1 MEILGSFLVIIL
13 FFFALIVAGTSVKI
27 VRQSTVGVVER
38 LGQYLATQEAG
49 IRLLVPFLDTM
60 RTVDMR
66 EQVYNLPS
74 QPVITKENVTMNIDA
89 IIYFQ
94 VTDPVRATYE
104 VVDLITAVEKLALT
118 TMRNIIGEM
127 TLDETLAS
135 RDVINSK
142 LQHVLD
148 EATGKW
154 GLKVNRVEVKDI
166 DPPRDIVDSMQKEM
180 RAEREKRAM
189 ILTAEGEKQSAIL
202 RSEGEREAAIRN
214 AEGVQQAMTL
224 EAEGYKQSFIKKAEG
239 EAQAIRSVQ
248 TAQAEMIYK
257 MFTSIKEANPSK
269 EVLQVKYLES
279 LEKVSQGQANTLF
292 LPYESIAFM
301 GALAG
306 SVRAVKN
313 QAEQAGSDRDALS

>member
-1 MEILGSFLVIIL
+1 MEVFLAFLVIIGSI
-13 FFFALIVAGTSVKI
+13 FALIVVATSVRV

-38 LGQYLATQEAG
+38 LGQYVATQDAG
-49 IRLLVPFLDTM
+49 IRLMIPFIDSM
-60 RTVDMR
+60 RIVDMR

-94 VTDPVRATYE
+94 VTDAFRATYE
-104 VVDLITAVEKLALT
+104 VADLLMAVEKLALT
-118 TMRNIIGEM
+118 NMRNIIGEM

-135 RDVINSK
+135 REVINAK

-148 EATGKW
+148 DATGKW
-154 GLKVNRVEVKDI
+154 GIKANRVEVKDI

-202 RSEGEREAAIRN
+202 RAEGEREAAIRN
-214 AEGVQQAMTL
+214 AEGQQQALIL
-224 EAEGYKQSFIKKAEG
+224 EAEGHMQASIKRAEG
-239 EAQAIRSVQ
+239 EATAIRSVQ
-248 TAQAEMIYK
+248 TAEAEMVYK
-257 MFTSIKEANPSK
+257 MFTSIDAANPSR
-269 EVLQVKYLES
+269 EVLQVKYLEA
-279 LEKVSQGQANTLF
+279 LEKVSQGQSNTLF
-292 LPYESIAFM
+292 LPYESVAFL

-306 SVRAVKN
+306 SVRAVALKGEKEN
-313 QAEQAGSDRDALS
+313 GSHQ

>member
-1 MEILGSFLVIIL
+1 MEALGLLMGLLIPVGII
-13 FFFALIVAGTSVKI
+13 FVVLIGTCVRM

-38 LGQYLATQEAG
+38 MGQYTNLRQAG
-49 IRLLVPFLDTM
+49 LHLLLPFVETM
-60 RTVDMR
+60 RIVDLR

-94 VTDPVRATYE
+94 VTDAFRSTYE
-104 VVDLITAVEKLALT
+104 VVDLNGAVEKLALT
-118 TMRNIIGEM
+118 SIRNIIGEM

-148 EATGKW
+148 DATGKW
-154 GLKVNRVEVKDI
+154 GIKVNRVEMKDI

-189 ILTAEGEKQSAIL
+189 ILTSEGEKQSAIL
-202 RSEGEREAAIRN
+202 RAEGEREAAIRN
-214 AEGVQQAMTL
+214 AEGKQQAMIL
-224 EAEGYKQSFIKKAEG
+224 EAEGVMQAAIKKAEG
-239 EAQAIRSVQ
+239 EASAIRQIQ
-248 TAQAEMIYK
+248 TAQAEMIHK
-257 MFTSIKEANPSK
+257 MFTAINDANPSR
-269 EVLQVKYLES
+269 EVLQIKYLEA
-279 LEKVSQGQANTLF
+279 LEKVSQGQSNTLF
-292 LPYESIAFM
+292 LPYESIAFL

-306 SVRAVKN
+306 SVQTVQMKGEKN
-313 QAEQAGSDRDALS
+313 NSHP

>member
-1 MEILGSFLVIIL
+1 MEVFLAFLVIIGSV
-13 FFFALIVAGTSVKI
+13 FALIVVATSVRV

-38 LGQYLATQEAG
+38 LGQYVTTQDAG
-49 IRLLVPFLDTM
+49 IRLMIPFIDSM
-60 RTVDMR
+60 RIVDMR

-94 VTDPVRATYE
+94 VTDAFRATYE
-104 VVDLITAVEKLALT
+104 VADLISAVEKLALT

-135 RDVINSK
+135 RDVINAK

-148 EATGKW
+148 DATGKW
-154 GLKVNRVEVKDI
+154 GIKVNRVEMKDI

-202 RSEGEREAAIRN
+202 TAEGQREAAIRN
-214 AEGVQQAMTL
+214 AEGNRQAMIL
-224 EAEGYKQSFIKKAEG
+224 EAEGHKEAAIKKAEG
-239 EAQAIRSVQ
+239 EATAIRSVQ
-248 TAQAEMIYK
+248 TAEADMVYK
-257 MFTSIKEANPSK
+257 MFTSITAANPSR
-269 EVLQVKYLES
+269 EVLQVKYLEA
-279 LEKVSQGQANTLF
+279 LEKVSQGQSNTLF
-292 LPYESIAFM
+292 LPYESVAFL

-306 SVRAVKN
+306 SVRAVAMKG
-313 QAEQAGSDRDALS
+313 EKETGGHS